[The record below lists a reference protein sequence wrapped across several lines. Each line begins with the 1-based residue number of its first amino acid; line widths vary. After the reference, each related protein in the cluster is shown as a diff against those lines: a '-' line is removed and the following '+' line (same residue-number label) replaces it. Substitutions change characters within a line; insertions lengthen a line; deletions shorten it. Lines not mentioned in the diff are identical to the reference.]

1 VGNKG
6 CVRLEGGSK
15 LCEEGKRIKFENVWM
30 CMEGVCDWRM
40 RLDCARRED
49 FVWMCTLCREKGNKV
64 RDCLRWRIELC

>member
-30 CMEGVCDWRM
+30 CMED
-40 RLDCARRED
+40 
-49 FVWMCTLCREKGNKV
+49 GNEG
-64 RDCLRWRIELC
+64 CLRLEDGTGLYAKGGFRVGVYFMYGGRE